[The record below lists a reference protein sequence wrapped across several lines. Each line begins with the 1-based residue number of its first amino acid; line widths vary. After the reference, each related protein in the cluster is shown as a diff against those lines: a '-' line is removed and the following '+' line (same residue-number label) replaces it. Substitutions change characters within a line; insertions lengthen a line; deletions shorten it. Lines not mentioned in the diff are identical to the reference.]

1 MPLKPGI
8 SVKLPFSVW
17 QLIMF
22 GHVLASALS
31 ATCASHK
38 MVYCGVSVDAFASS
52 CSPVS
57 RQVLSAEDVVVADD
71 RVYSRVASA
80 SAAAALTVTVQLA
93 LLPPAIAVTVQP
105 PALLA
110 VTVPFTTVAMPVGVT
125 VQMTLLLVASAGST
139 VAVRVLLSPSFRV
152 RALLLRLTLC
162 TGISSLPPPLLLHS
176 VRRAFSCACMEG
188 LV

>member
-1 MPLKPGI
+1 
-8 SVKLPFSVW
+8 
-17 QLIMF
+17 MF

-31 ATCASHK
+31 ATCASHR

-71 RVYSRVASA
+71 RVYSRAASD
-80 SAAAALTVTVQLA
+80 SAAALTVTVQLA
-93 LLPPAIAVTVQP
+93 LLPPAIAVTVQL

-110 VTVPFTTVAMPVGVT
+110 VTAPFTTVAMPVGVT

-139 VAVRVLLSPSFRV
+139 VTVRVLLSPSFRV

-162 TGISSLPPPLLLHS
+162 TGILSLPPPLLLHS
-176 VRRAFSCACMEG
+176 VRKAFSCACMEG